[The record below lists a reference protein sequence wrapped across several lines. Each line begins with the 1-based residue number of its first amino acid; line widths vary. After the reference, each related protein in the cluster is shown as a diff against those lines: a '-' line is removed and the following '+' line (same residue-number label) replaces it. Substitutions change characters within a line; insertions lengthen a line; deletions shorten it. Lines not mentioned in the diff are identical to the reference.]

1 MRISALT
8 AFGSDH
14 WLTFLHFLFSFCFD
28 LRLEGS
34 KSRWRSGWAL
44 AIASSQRLVLGLM
57 EELMV
62 FFFFYCFYL
71 GMFVSC
77 LQAGPGTIAEALIR
91 GLPIILN
98 DFIPGQVCADATILN
113 SLE

>member
-1 MRISALT
+1 MGACDCIIT
-8 AFGSDH
+8 KVGSWTDGGV
-14 WLTFLHFLFSFCFD
+14 D
-28 LRLEGS
+28 G
-34 KSRWRSGWAL
+34 
-44 AIASSQRLVLGLM
+44 
-57 EELMV
+57 

-71 GMFVSC
+71 GMFASC